1 MDEFIITCEDAR
13 MEFQGQAKAPVG
25 KASPGPLRLNATQ
38 AAFCAPWV
46 SQLFSYLIAN
56 YDELL

>member
-1 MDEFIITCEDAR
+1 MDEFIITFEDAR

-46 SQLFSYLIAN
+46 SQLLSYR
-56 YDELL
+56 EL